1 MSKYC
6 QGTYRAKIL
15 KDKDKIYDKFLDRN
29 VLEFKTKYEK
39 DVIIIGVL
47 VYEIDP
53 SSNPSLPPEL
63 VLNDVMA
70 EFFRVKGD
78 DIIRDAV
85 KALKK
90 NHYDIDSLIKEN
102 LYFLDNLDSLDSR
115 ISTLRSDIKE
125 DKEVGNGFRIG
136 SNLVAGIG
144 GLLCF
149 TPLAPLGIAVGLT
162 GAAGGIGTAIGTGC
176 KKSDLSKE
184 VECIQ
189 NKFKS
194 LQEIQKIMQ
203 EFYNMIMA
211 KTKAF
216 LKDEIF
222 VGKLLANLAK
232 SSLEIGKLS
241 GQAILNL
248 ASSIVGNVQL
258 MEQFIVGFSNCVSS
272 IGLANTIK
280 FMPLLSNTVQHVQ
293 QAEKVGKLLQLDLA
307 RNIISQ
313 NTKAIAVLEAKQ
325 AQLMG
330 EAFNDVNTMNQFL
343 QNGKKIKDLS
353 NGIYAS
359 EKVLEKAPQLIE
371 TTTSSAS
378 NLSKASNVTKLSA
391 ASKVLGAVGIGLNLL
406 DIGFA
411 IKELNSET
419 PLEKAIP
426 VLRNGKNEIQKY
438 EKEYRKQ
445 IIDFRD
451 TYEKY
456 KN

>member
-241 GQAILNL
+241 GEAILNL

>member
-1 MSKYC
+1 M
-6 QGTYRAKIL
+6 

-241 GQAILNL
+241 GEAILNL